1 MRRWFWTHCVFAVH
15 QRIDS
20 VHWFDVE
27 NTSVRLLS
35 HSSILPPQPHRVRNR
50 FVMYLPA
57 LFLYNPCGTPC
68 KVWHLIQKKNSTILK
83 VAGANLKKRKKI
95 YLVCKLV
102 RLWIWMKKW
111 NNFFLRLL
119 DFESKISVSHKSTSI
134 NRFGF
139 LFNHF
144 TLSLALIFS
153 IVFSP
158 LFHSHLATVHS
169 GSITNII
176 KLMINR

>member
-111 NNFFLRLL
+111 NNFFCACW
-119 DFESKISVSHKSTSI
+119 ISSRKYQFHTNQHQLIDLVFCSIISLYLSHSFFPS
-134 NRFGF
+134 FF
-139 LFNHF
+139 LHCFIHIW
-144 TLSLALIFS
+144 TLSTLIPS
-153 IVFSP
+153 LI
-158 LFHSHLATVHS
+158 
-169 GSITNII
+169 
-176 KLMINR
+176 